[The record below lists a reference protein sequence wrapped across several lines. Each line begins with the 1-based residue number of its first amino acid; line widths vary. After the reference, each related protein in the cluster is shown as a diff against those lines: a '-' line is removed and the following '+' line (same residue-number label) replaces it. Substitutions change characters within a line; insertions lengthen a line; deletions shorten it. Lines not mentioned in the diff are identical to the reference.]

1 MLLRLTDVELSSD
14 QMMGDEGAYPCQILR
29 FSDSLTYV
37 CDKGNPESK
46 GIKNYPFFYPIK
58 IG

>member
-1 MLLRLTDVELSSD
+1 
-14 QMMGDEGAYPCQILR
+14 MMGLIHAQILR

-46 GIKNYPFFYPIK
+46 GIKNYPFFIQ
-58 IG
+58 